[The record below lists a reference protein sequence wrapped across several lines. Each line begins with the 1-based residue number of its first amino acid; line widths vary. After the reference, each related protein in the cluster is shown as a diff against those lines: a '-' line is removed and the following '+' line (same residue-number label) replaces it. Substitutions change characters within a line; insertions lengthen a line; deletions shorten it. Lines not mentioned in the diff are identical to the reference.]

1 MKKNE
6 YNSMTGFLTRN
17 GKTSISGGPVL
28 NQKPIETRTALSR
41 GSSDTKPTP
50 KKEKILEYKKKYS
63 ISTLLSGINN
73 IDNFISFNNKI
84 EKRNSEKKIS
94 IIAEIK
100 KASPS
105 AGLLVK
111 NFDPLKIAKLYIE
124 NGASFLSVLT
134 EEDFFL
140 GKLDHIKSIKS
151 NYKIPV
157 LCKDFFIDTYQV
169 ALAKSFGADCI
180 LIILSAVDKILA
192 KDLYQASNDLNIAT
206 LIEVHSE
213 KEAEIALYFEDSII
227 GINNRNLKTL
237 EISLDT
243 SVNLSK
249 ILSPHKKPLVC
260 ESGIHS
266 IEEIK
271 FITENTNIKNF
282 LIGESLLTSNDIGT
296 KLKEFAQIIL

>member
-1 MKKNE
+1 MNNILDKIIDK
-6 YNSMTGFLTRN
+6 
-17 GKTSISGGPVL
+17 
-28 NQKPIETRTALSR
+28 
-41 GSSDTKPTP
+41 
-50 KKEKILEYKKKYS
+50 KKEKVKDYKKKNS
-63 ISTLLSGINN
+63 INSLLDSIKNINN
-73 IDNFISFNNKI
+73 FIDFKSRINQRNKD
-84 EKRNSEKKIS
+84 KKVS

-111 NFDPLKIAKLYIE
+111 NFNPLDIAKLYVD

-134 EEDFFL
+134 EEDFFH
-140 GKLDHIKSIKS
+140 GKLDHIKNIKK

-169 ALAKSFGADCI
+169 PLAKSFGADCI

-192 KDLYQASNDLNIAT
+192 KDLYQAANDLKISS

-213 KEAEIALYFEDSII
+213 DEAETALSFENSII

-237 EISLDT
+237 EISLNT
-243 SVNLSK
+243 SINLSK
-249 ILSPHKKPLVC
+249 ILEPHSNSLVC

-266 IEEIK
+266 TKEIK
-271 FITENTNIKNF
+271 FIIENTKIYNF
-282 LIGESLLTSNDIGT
+282 LIGESLLTSQDIGS
-296 KLKEFAQIIL
+296 KLKDFTQITL